1 MNQLN
6 NMDLI
11 DENEIRA
18 ALKPL
23 RPDVAAFSSG
33 VHRRLEMAANR
44 LNEAQLPWMID
55 NSKSEQSDWLRIAAS
70 FAPIH
75 LLSRNVESNIA
86 PISFA
91 AVSLG
96 KKLVIVLA
104 FPFLCFFMVGLTAIG
119 ILKIRAAQK
128 GQIPSD
134 IDTEQARRATSQ
146 WWIRYGWIAAVI
158 FITTLV
164 APFLGWTTPLMIALV
179 CSGFAAVSFVRALAK
194 ENLVERS
201 LIGGMCVAGLGLLGQ
216 LSQTFSSHSAQV
228 LDPNLVT
235 GFLFAGAFMIASFVR
250 PLAWDRPTD
259 KYGLGKWTR
268 VGLIAFLMINVCGLT
283 YLAWALES
291 YIVLIGIAIVVT
303 AIAFVFANRR
313 FRPSI
318 TRLPI
323 VGGLLISGL
332 IMAVSTQSYW
342 RGVTASSIRTYV
354 ESFDGSQLGL
364 WDDWTDAAKWLDET
378 GERFD
383 KQLVAQHFQQELDG
397 NPQTHDWMLT
407 AAVRSSLLSGAEMG
421 SYSDIPADRKRLV
434 DQQYIEQPIE
444 NLKGDYYRIA
454 AIAVD
459 QELSAA
465 DKDVLT
471 HRLMVNWNQLA
482 SSDFDYDRLKSA
494 LLVTEL
500 INRLDGNVQ
509 LKQRT
514 SDVHRWLLSN
524 QITEPSPFRSGGGF
538 YITQQAPDS
547 DRRATLAAI
556 SLMETYGVPPALD
569 LMQLRSYLRPNFL
582 YDITAFDYV
591 PKMIA
596 REKLN
601 HLSDARPL
609 TAMGYLGTDLPL
621 WLSILLVL
629 LLGYATLSSPVRPSQ
644 AIANNSP

>member
-6 NMDLI
+6 NVDLI

-23 RPDVAAFSSG
+23 RPDVAAFRSG

-44 LNEAQLPWMID
+44 LSEAQQQSANE
-55 NSKSEQSDWLRIAAS
+55 NSNPRQSDWLRIAAS

-75 LLSRNVESNIA
+75 LLSRSVGSNIA

-104 FPFLCFFMVGLTAIG
+104 FPVLCFFMIGLTAIG
-119 ILKIRAAQK
+119 MLRIRAAQK
-128 GQIPSD
+128 GQIASD

-146 WWIRYGWIAAVI
+146 WWISYGWIAAIVFMI
-158 FITTLV
+158 TLV
-164 APFLGWTTPLMIALV
+164 APFLGWTTPLMIAFV

-216 LSQTFSSHSAQV
+216 LSQTFSTHSTQV

-235 GFLFAGAFMIASFVR
+235 GVLFAGAFMIASFVR

-268 VGLIAFLMINVCGLT
+268 IGLIAFLVINVFGLA
-283 YLAWALES
+283 YLAYALES
-291 YIVLIGIAIVVT
+291 YILLIGIAIVVT
-303 AIAFVFANRR
+303 AIAFVFTNRR

-332 IMAVSTQSYW
+332 TMAVSTQSYW

-364 WDDWTDAAKWLDET
+364 WDDWADAAKWLDET
-378 GERFD
+378 SEGFD
-383 KQLVAQHFQQELDG
+383 KQLVARHFQKELDR
-397 NPQTHDWMLT
+397 NPQTRDWMLT

-421 SYSDIPADRKRLV
+421 SYSDITADRKRLV
-434 DQQYIEQPIE
+434 DQQYIEQPIV

-459 QELSAA
+459 QDLSAA

-471 HRLMVNWNQLA
+471 HRLMVNWNQLD

-500 INRLDGNVQ
+500 INKLGGNVQ
-509 LKQRT
+509 LNQRT
-514 SDVHRWLLSN
+514 ADVHRWLLSN
-524 QITEPSPFRSGGGF
+524 QITEQTSFRSGGGF

-556 SLMETYGVPPALD
+556 SLMETYGLPPALD
-569 LMQLRSYLRPNFL
+569 LLQLRFYLRPNFL

-596 REKLN
+596 RDKLN
-601 HLSDARPL
+601 HLSDAPPL
-609 TAMGYLGTDLPL
+609 KAIDYLRTDLPL

-629 LLGYATLSSPVRPSQ
+629 LLSYATFSSPVRRSNAQ
-644 AIANNSP
+644 HKNTN

>member
-6 NMDLI
+6 NVDLI
-11 DENEIRA
+11 DEDEIRA
-18 ALKPL
+18 ALKTL
-23 RPDVAAFSSG
+23 RPDIASFRSG
-33 VHRRLEMAANR
+33 VHRRLEIASNR
-44 LNEAQLPWMID
+44 LSEAQRQSANY
-55 NSKSEQSDWLRIAAS
+55 NSNPRQSDWLRIAAS

-75 LLSRNVESNIA
+75 LLSRGVDSNIP

-96 KKLVIVLA
+96 KKLVIVFA
-104 FPFLCFFMVGLTAIG
+104 FPFLCFFMIGLTAIG
-119 ILKIRAAQK
+119 MLRIRAAQK
-128 GQIPSD
+128 GQIASD
-134 IDTEQARRATSQ
+134 IDTEQARQATSQ
-146 WWIRYGWIAAVI
+146 WWMMYGWIAVVV

-201 LIGGMCVAGLGLLGQ
+201 LIGGMCVACLGLLGQ
-216 LSQTFSSHSAQV
+216 LSQTFSTHSTQV

-235 GFLFAGAFMIASFVR
+235 GVLFAGAFMIASFVR

-268 VGLIAFLMINVCGLT
+268 VGLIAFLMINVFGLA
-283 YLAWALES
+283 YLAYALES
-291 YIVLIGIAIVVT
+291 YLLLIGIAIVVS
-303 AIAFVFANRR
+303 AIAVVFTNQR

-342 RGVTASSIRTYV
+342 RGVTVSSIRPYV

-364 WDDWTDAAKWLDET
+364 WDDWADAAKWLDET
-378 GERFD
+378 GEKFN
-383 KQLVAQHFQQELDG
+383 KQLVAQHFQQELDR
-397 NPQTHDWMLT
+397 NPQTRDWMLT
-407 AAVRSSLLSGAEMG
+407 AAVRSSFLSGAEMG
-421 SYSDIPADRKRLV
+421 SYSDITADRKRLV
-434 DQQYIEQPIE
+434 DQQYIEQPIV

-459 QELSAA
+459 QDLSAA

-471 HRLMVNWNQLA
+471 HRLMVNWNQLG

-500 INRLDGNVQ
+500 FNRLDRNVQ

-514 SDVHRWLLSN
+514 ADVHRWLLSS

-538 YITQQAPDS
+538 FITQQAPDS

-582 YDITAFDYV
+582 YDITAYDYV

-596 REKLN
+596 RDKLD
-601 HLSDARPL
+601 HLSDAPPL
-609 TAMGYLGTDLPL
+609 KALDYLQTDLPL

-629 LLGYATLSSPVRPSQ
+629 LLGYATISSPVRRSNAQ
-644 AIANNSP
+644 HKNTN